1 MACDLSRVAMFSHL
15 MSIGALWFLW
25 IIPKMWAALPGRD
38 NHSHTDMSKPWQMG
52 LDGCAGQKGAEWQF
66 CKKGAGSYP
75 VDRGRY
81 FQTFWA
87 PDPNKWPSPVPQTSS
102 VLHWNINSLEVW
114 GPSGPQ
120 LRVGDPSG
128 LFTSSFVPFGRSGR
142 VTYADGDLWRYR
154 LRIFVTECSGRDCGS
169 WIHRQIMMTKYN
181 LITSQRQLS
190 ISGICVWPPSL
201 PLSWRSFSS

>member
-1 MACDLSRVAMFSHL
+1 MTFRLWRCFLISCLLELCDFCELSQKCEEPSLAE
-15 MSIGALWFLW
+15 
-25 IIPKMWAALPGRD
+25 IIIHTRIWASPDKWGWVDVPDKRGLSGSFAR
-38 NHSHTDMSKPWQMG
+38 KG
-52 LDGCAGQKGAEWQF
+52 LDPIQW
-66 CKKGAGSYP
+66 
-75 VDRGRY
+75 RGRY

>member
-1 MACDLSRVAMFSHL
+1 MTFPVWRCFLISCLLELCDFCELSQKCEQPSLAE
-15 MSIGALWFLW
+15 
-25 IIPKMWAALPGRD
+25 IIIHTRIWASPDKWGWMDVPDKRGLSGSFAR
-38 NHSHTDMSKPWQMG
+38 KG
-52 LDGCAGQKGAEWQF
+52 LDPIQW
-66 CKKGAGSYP
+66 
-75 VDRGRY
+75 RGRY

-142 VTYADGDLWRYR
+142 VTYADGHFL
-154 LRIFVTECSGRDCGS
+154 E
-169 WIHRQIMMTKYN
+169 
-181 LITSQRQLS
+181 
-190 ISGICVWPPSL
+190 ISPPYFCDGVQ
-201 PLSWRSFSS
+201 W

>member
-1 MACDLSRVAMFSHL
+1 MDVPDKRGLSGSFAR
-15 MSIGALWFLW
+15 
-25 IIPKMWAALPGRD
+25 K
-38 NHSHTDMSKPWQMG
+38 G
-52 LDGCAGQKGAEWQF
+52 LDPIQWIEADIFKHFEPRILTNGRHQFHKHHQF
-66 CKKGAGSYP
+66 CIEISI
-75 VDRGRY
+75 
-81 FQTFWA
+81 
-87 PDPNKWPSPVPQTSS
+87 
-102 VLHWNINSLEVW
+102 H
-114 GPSGPQ
+114 SGPQ